1 MALEHV
7 VSNMPAIDLTNEL
20 RVAIAAVR
28 KAAAVC
34 SSVQDS
40 LGSADKL
47 QKQDLSPV
55 TVADFASQAVICA
68 ALAAGSAVDRVMAE
82 ESATELRK
90 AECDILRAKVIE
102 QARSALGQTVAESD
116 VLDLIDRGAWRP
128 DTPAQSYWTLDPVD
142 GTKGFIRC
150 SHYAIAL
157 ALIDCGQVVLG
168 VLACPK
174 LRAFDGSP
182 GTLATAVRGQGA
194 KAHPLTDDTSVV
206 TLGVADVHRLSQAL
220 LCESVE
226 PGHSDQT
233 VLSEVKTRL
242 GLALPSLRLDGQVKY
257 VALANGQASIYLR
270 IPKRDDYLEKVW
282 DHAAGSLIVE
292 EAGGVVTDVA
302 GKPLDFSQ
310 GEILPVN
317 HGIVAAGPGIH
328 DAVLKTVQEVVGGR

>member
-1 MALEHV
+1 MLD
-7 VSNMPAIDLTNEL
+7 IDLTNEL
-20 RVAIAAVR
+20 KVATAALRQAAV
-28 KAAAVC
+28 VC
-34 SSVQDS
+34 SAVQDS

-68 ALAAGSAVDRVMAE
+68 ALAAGSSVDRVMAE

-90 AECDILRAKVIE
+90 AERETLRANVVA
-102 QARSALGQTVAESD
+102 QVRSVLGQTVAQSE

-128 DTPAQSYWTLDPVD
+128 DTPTQCYWTLDPVD
-142 GTKGFIRC
+142 GTKGFVRGG
-150 SHYAIAL
+150 HYAIAL
-157 ALIDCGQVVLG
+157 ALINRGQVVLG

-174 LRAFDGSP
+174 LQVLDGSV

-194 KAHPLTDDTSVV
+194 KAYPLTGETSAIA
-206 TLGVADVHRLSQAL
+206 LRVADVHQLSQAR

-226 PGHSDQT
+226 PGHSDQAIS
-233 VLSEVKTRL
+233 SEVIARL
-242 GLALPSLRLDGQVKY
+242 SLSQPSLRLDGQVKY
-257 VALANGQASIYLR
+257 AALAGGQASIYLR

-282 DHAAGSLIVE
+282 DHAPGSILVE

-302 GKPLDFSQ
+302 GKPLDFSR
-310 GEILPVN
+310 GEILPLN

-328 DAVLKTVQEVVGGR
+328 GIVIKTVQNVVDGR